1 MSVRTGTKF
10 AKFGLAAAAMAAV
23 ALPASML
30 LSGPAIGNDTPASP
44 HAAVPGADGTDV
56 VDTTRITAGRELF
69 NNWSCSACH
78 ALSDAKAS
86 GAVGP
91 SLDGDANLTED
102 FIRSRVTDGQGA
114 MPAFGG
120 QMTEEEIADVAYYI
134 SHVAKK

>member
-10 AKFGLAAAAMAAV
+10 AKFGLAAAAMTMA

-30 LSGPAIGNDTPASP
+30 LSAPAVGNDTPASP
-44 HAAVPGADGTDV
+44 HAAVPGADGAGV
-56 VDTTRITAGRELF
+56 ANSTRITTGRELF

-91 SLDGDANLTED
+91 SLDGDTNLTEE